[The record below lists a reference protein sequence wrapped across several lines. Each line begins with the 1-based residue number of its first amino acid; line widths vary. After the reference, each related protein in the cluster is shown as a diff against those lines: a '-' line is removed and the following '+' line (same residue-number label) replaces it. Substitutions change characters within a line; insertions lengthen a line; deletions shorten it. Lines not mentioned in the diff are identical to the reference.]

1 MSDSIYLLYEFKDLP
16 SRAILPIVT
25 ALYGAFF
32 QVCFSNAH
40 RGSENHDLAELP
52 LKHLLH
58 IGNFAYSP

>member
-1 MSDSIYLLYEFKDLP
+1 MSDRIYLLYELKDLP

-32 QVCFSNAH
+32 QVCFSNH
-40 RGSENHDLAELP
+40 LYHDLAELP
-52 LKHLLH
+52 LKYLLY